1 MPISVRVHPNAK
13 KSELIGLSDGV
24 WQVKIAAPPAKGKAN
39 TALIALLSQALGVG
53 KSKLS
58 IIKDHTSRSKVIAI
72 DGLSEE
78 EITKQL
84 LPD

>member
-24 WQVKIAAPPAKGKAN
+24 WQVKVAALPAKGKAN

-53 KSKLS
+53 KSSLR
-58 IIKDHTSRSKVIAI
+58 IIKGHTNRSKVVAI
-72 DGLSEE
+72 DNLSEE
-78 EITKQL
+78 EITKRL